1 MPRKYK
7 NPRKPNIVS
16 MRIADDEMECI
27 QRLMEQM
34 NKSASD
40 VMRDAFALFRSHWEL
55 SGTAKSFAGN

>member
-1 MPRKYK
+1 MARKYK

-40 VMRDAFALFRSHWEL
+40 VMRDAFALFRSHWEV
-55 SGTAKSFAGN
+55 SDTAKSFAGN

>member
-16 MRIADDEMECI
+16 MRIADDEMENI
-27 QRLMEQM
+27 QRLMEQT

-40 VMRDAFALFRSHWEL
+40 IMRDAFSMFRSHWEM
-55 SGTAKSFAGN
+55 SGTAHTLAGN